1 MTLFAFVFLYVMNG
15 QVVFEKVT
23 YPTLEQC
30 MKEGQ
35 ARIEAIELNPS
46 YTGGLFGQCVELP
59 GQVVKN

>member
-15 QVVFEKVT
+15 QVVFEKAN

-35 ARIEAIELNPS
+35 ARIEAIELKPS
-46 YTGGLFGQCVELP
+46 YVGGLFANCVELP
-59 GQVVKN
+59 GQVVKK